1 MKLVLEL
8 NEKLFRHN
16 NFFNRPSGSRVM
28 TENIFSRVIAINH
41 KISFFQNRELI
52 RFYRAQLWNRDIMAN
67 LKMYNSEMAHF
78 ARVS

>member
-1 MKLVLEL
+1 
-8 NEKLFRHN
+8 
-16 NFFNRPSGSRVM
+16 M

-78 ARVS
+78 ARVKAVVREVCVINAKLHFLYSQLLS